1 MNHTQI
7 SISIHNPD
15 AATSTIPLP
24 PYFFLFRTDWMEQPQ
39 GEIALQKLRERF
51 HSPEFKITVNDRYT
65 RTTQQE
71 L

>member
-7 SISIHNPD
+7 SISIRNPLKTPHD
-15 AATSTIPLP
+15 SAGP

-51 HSPEFKITVNDRYT
+51 HSPEFKITINDRYT